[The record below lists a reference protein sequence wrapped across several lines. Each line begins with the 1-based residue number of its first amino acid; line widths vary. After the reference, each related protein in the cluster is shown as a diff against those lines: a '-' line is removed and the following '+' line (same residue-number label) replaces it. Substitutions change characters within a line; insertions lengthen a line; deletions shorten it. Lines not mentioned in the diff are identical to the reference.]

1 MILRESVPLMQKK
14 WRESI
19 KRRLHPGG
27 GIIWKIKNGPIM
39 GALIMG
45 EGERKRKNGDIK
57 SNIERRRESEN
68 RE

>member
-1 MILRESVPLMQKK
+1 
-14 WRESI
+14 
-19 KRRLHPGG
+19 
-27 GIIWKIKNGPIM
+27 M
-39 GALIMG
+39 GALIVG